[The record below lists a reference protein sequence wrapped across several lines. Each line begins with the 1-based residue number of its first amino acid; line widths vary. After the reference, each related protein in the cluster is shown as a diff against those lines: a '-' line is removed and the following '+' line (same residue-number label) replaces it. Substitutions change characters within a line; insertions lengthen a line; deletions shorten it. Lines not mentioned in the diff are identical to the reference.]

1 MTSLQAGIKIIVQ
14 TPQGI
19 KPNLH
24 SFYSSDLVRDEE
36 FYAGGKVG
44 VWQYIISIHPHTIYL
59 VG

>member
-1 MTSLQAGIKIIVQ
+1 MQ

-44 VWQYIISIHPHTIYL
+44 VQLETSL
-59 VG
+59 KSLRLRKLLD

>member
-1 MTSLQAGIKIIVQ
+1 MQAGIKIIVQ

-44 VWQYIISIHPHTIYL
+44 VWQYL
-59 VG
+59 

>member
-44 VWQYIISIHPHTIYL
+44 VWCPAVSTYNI
-59 VG
+59 

>member
-44 VWQYIISIHPHTIYL
+44 VRQYLSGSIYTPSI
-59 VG
+59 

>member
-44 VWQYIISIHPHTIYL
+44 VWCPAVSIMSDIQTPSI
-59 VG
+59 

>member
-44 VWQYIISIHPHTIYL
+44 VRQYI
-59 VG
+59 